1 MFRRP
6 AKLLALFAAAVL
18 AFAPAIAEAA
28 AGGNRSQGSRGAR
41 TMQSAP
47 ATPTTPNAARPLE
60 RSATTPQQAQ
70 RPAQPGQ
77 AAQQQSW
84 FQRNPMMAGL
94 LGGMLGA
101 GLIGMLMGGGFNLGE
116 GFAGFMGLLLQ
127 VALFAGIAMLV
138 MRFIRARR
146 EAAAQP
152 AYAGPTAGP
161 GGDPVPD
168 VMARGSA
175 PVDPRANGVGVG
187 GVGGGTGP
195 SVFEPQAKDE
205 IGLVEQDFAT
215 FEKRL
220 AEVQAAWTAGDLAA
234 LKRVATPEM
243 VGYLSEDLSAN
254 SSRGVENRVEQVKL
268 EQGDLAEAWQE
279 GATQYASVAMRWSAL
294 DYTVKLADGQ
304 LVDGSREERREHTE
318 VWTFMRSQGGD
329 WILSAIQQV

>member
-47 ATPTTPNAARPLE
+47 ATPTTPNAARPVE

-152 AYAGPTAGP
+152 SYAGATAGP
-161 GGDPVPD
+161 AGGPTPD
-168 VMARGSA
+168 VMARGA
-175 PVDPRANGVGVG
+175 EPIDLRPAGAGVGA
-187 GVGGGTGP
+187 GGGAA
-195 SVFEPQAKDE
+195 SNVFEPQAKDD
-205 IGLVEQDFAT
+205 IGLQEQDFEL

-234 LKRVATPEM
+234 LKRAATPEM

-254 SSRGVENRVEQVKL
+254 ASRGVENRVEQVKL

-304 LVDGSREERREHTE
+304 LVDGSREARREQTE

>member
-28 AGGNRSQGSRGAR
+28 AGGGRSQGSRGAR
-41 TMQSAP
+41 TLQSAP

-84 FQRNPMMAGL
+84 FQRNPLMAGL

-127 VALFAGIAMLV
+127 VALLAGIAMLV
-138 MRFIRARR
+138 MRFIRSRR
-146 EAAAQP
+146 EGMAAP
-152 AYAGPTAGP
+152 AYAGAGAGAGA
-161 GGDPVPD
+161 GGPIPD
-168 VMARGSA
+168 VMARGQTSIDVRPSGSA
-175 PVDPRANGVGVG
+175 A
-187 GVGGGTGP
+187 GGG
-195 SVFEPQAKDE
+195 SAFEPQAKDE
-205 IGLVEQDFAT
+205 LGLEEQDFST
-215 FEKRL
+215 FEQRL

-234 LKRVATPEM
+234 LKRIATPEM

-254 SSRGVENRVEQVKL
+254 ASRGVENRVEDVKL
-268 EQGDLAEAWQE
+268 EQGDLSEAWQE
-279 GATQYASVAMRWSAL
+279 GATQYATVAMRWSAR

-304 LVDGSREERREHTE
+304 VVDGSREQRREHVE
-318 VWTFMRSQGGD
+318 VWTFMRAQGGN
-329 WILSAIQQV
+329 WILSAIQQT